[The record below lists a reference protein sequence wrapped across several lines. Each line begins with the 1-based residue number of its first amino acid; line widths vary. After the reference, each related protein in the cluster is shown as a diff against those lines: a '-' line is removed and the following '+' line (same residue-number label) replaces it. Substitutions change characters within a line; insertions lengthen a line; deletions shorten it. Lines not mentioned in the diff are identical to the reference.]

1 MQSRGATSESA
12 SNPATPGLLRRLAAI
27 LYDWLLVVGVM
38 IVASLPVVW
47 LMGGAPKNWAA
58 QAAFR
63 LFLLAIVFAFFA
75 WFWTH
80 GGQTLGMRV
89 WRLRLVSA
97 DGGPVSWQQA
107 GRRFLAAALSLG
119 CLGLGFLWVM
129 HDRERRAWH
138 DRLSGTRLLLLPKR
152 HSSR

>member
-1 MQSRGATSESA
+1 MPSSRAIPEPVPISA
-12 SNPATPGLLRRLAAI
+12 APGLLRRLAAI
-27 LYDWLLVVGVM
+27 LYDWLLLLGVI

-47 LMGGAPKNWAA
+47 LMGGAPSSWAT
-58 QAAFR
+58 QTAFR
-63 LFLLAIVFAFFA
+63 LYLLAIAFTFFA

-97 DGGPVSWQQA
+97 DGGPVSWRQA
-107 GRRFLAAALSLG
+107 SGRFLAAALSVG

-138 DRLSGTRLLLLPKR
+138 DRLSGTHLQLLPR
-152 HSSR
+152 RQTGR